1 MWRVFND
8 RISRLLDLKLAVMVD
23 CGSVELLVF
32 VFGSDDEPKEGRNFS
47 LYRHCKADQGS
58 NAPLGLLK

>member
-1 MWRVFND
+1 
-8 RISRLLDLKLAVMVD
+8 MVD